1 MTELS
6 AEDIINTIATAPKLT
21 PVRVDIA
28 GDGALKILEFPEG
41 VEAFLNED
49 TGVIYGDWAAIK
61 PVLDDNEALISQ
73 THVEILARNS
83 GVPLL
88 DYDNIPA
95 RIEPGAI
102 IRDQV
107 VIGQNAVIMMGAT
120 INIGA
125 EIGEASMI
133 DMGAVLGGRAL
144 VGKHSHIGAN
154 AVLAGVVEPA
164 SAQPVHVGDNVLV
177 GAGAVIIEGV
187 QVGDNAVVAAG
198 AIVTDDVP
206 ANTVVAGVP
215 AKVIK
220 TLDDQTK
227 SKTALVDA
235 LRQLD

>member
-6 AEDIINTIATAPKLT
+6 AEDIINTIVSAPKLI
-21 PVRVDIA
+21 PVRVDLA
-28 GDGALKILEFPEG
+28 GSNLQSLSFPAS
-41 VEAFLNED
+41 VETFLND
-49 TGVIYGDWAAIK
+49 QNGFVYGDWEVIK
-61 PVLDDNEALISQ
+61 PVLAENEAQIERQ
-73 THVEILARNS
+73 HVEIMARNS

-88 DYDNIPA
+88 NYENIPA

-107 VIGQNAVIMMGAT
+107 VVGKNAVIMMGAT

-125 EIGEASMI
+125 EIGEGSMI
-133 DMGAVLGGRAL
+133 DMGAVLGGRSL

-164 SAQPVHVGDNVLV
+164 SAQPVRVGDDVLV
-177 GAGAVIIEGV
+177 
-187 QVGDNAVVAAG
+187 
-198 AIVTDDVP
+198 
-206 ANTVVAGVP
+206 GVP

-220 TLDDQTK
+220 TLDEKTK

>member
-6 AEDIINTIATAPKLT
+6 AEDIINTIVSAPKLI
-21 PVRVDIA
+21 PVRVDLA
-28 GDGALKILEFPEG
+28 GSNLQSLSFPAS
-41 VEAFLNED
+41 VETFLND
-49 TGVIYGDWAAIK
+49 QNGFVYGDWEVIK
-61 PVLDDNEALISQ
+61 PVLAENEAQIERQ
-73 THVEILARNS
+73 HVEIMARNS

-88 DYDNIPA
+88 NYENIPA

-107 VIGQNAVIMMGAT
+107 VVGKNAVIMMGAT
-120 INIGA
+120 INI
-125 EIGEASMI
+125 
-133 DMGAVLGGRAL
+133 GAVLGGRAL

-164 SAQPVHVGDNVLV
+164 SAQPVRVGDDVLV
-177 GAGAVIIEGV
+177 
-187 QVGDNAVVAAG
+187 
-198 AIVTDDVP
+198 
-206 ANTVVAGVP
+206 GVP

-220 TLDDQTK
+220 TLDEKTK